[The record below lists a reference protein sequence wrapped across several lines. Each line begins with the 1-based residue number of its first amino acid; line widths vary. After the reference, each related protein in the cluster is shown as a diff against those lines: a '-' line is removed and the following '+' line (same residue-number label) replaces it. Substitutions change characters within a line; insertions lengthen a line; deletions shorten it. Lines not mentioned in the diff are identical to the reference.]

1 MQPPNANPQLL
12 PNGFSYQSKVLS
24 AQKSLDLFYY
34 LQQNL
39 NWQQPTIKVYGKS
52 HVIPRL
58 QCFIADRNV
67 NYGYSGSK
75 LRVEPWP
82 NVLDAMRIRL
92 SKTLAIPFNALLVNL
107 YRDGKD
113 CMGWHS
119 DDEEE
124 LGAQP
129 TIASV
134 SLGAER
140 ILKIK
145 HKHNNEQH
153 SIVLQSGSCLIMN
166 GFSQRDYQ
174 HSLPKQQRLKHPRI
188 NLTFRS
194 CAKKEIEFCL

>member
-1 MQPPNANPQLL
+1 MQQPNANPNHL
-12 PNGFSYQSKVLS
+12 PDGFSYQANTLS
-24 AQKSLDLFYY
+24 AQKSLQLFYF
-34 LQQNL
+34 LQQQL
-39 NWQQPTIKVYGKS
+39 NWQQPAIKVYGKS

-58 QCFIADRNV
+58 QCFIADQNV

-75 LRVEPWP
+75 LIVEPWP
-82 NVLDAMRIRL
+82 EVLDAMRVRL
-92 SKTLAIPFNALLVNL
+92 SRTLQIPFNALLVNL
-107 YRDGKD
+107 YRDGHD

-119 DDEEE
+119 DDEKE
-124 LGAQP
+124 LGEQP

-140 ILKIK
+140 VFKIR
-145 HKHNNEQH
+145 HKYKNEQY

-194 CAKKEIEFCL
+194 II

>member
-1 MQPPNANPQLL
+1 MQQPNANPNHL
-12 PNGFSYQSKVLS
+12 PDGFSYQANALS
-24 AQKSLDLFYY
+24 AQKSLELFYY
-34 LQQNL
+34 LQQHL
-39 NWQQPTIKVYGKS
+39 NWQQPSIKVYGKS

-58 QCFIADRNV
+58 QCFIADHDV
-67 NYGYSGSK
+67 NYGYSGSQ
-75 LRVEPWP
+75 LIVESWP
-82 NVLDAMRIRL
+82 KVLDAMRVRL
-92 SKTLAIPFNALLVNL
+92 SRALQIPFNALLVNL
-107 YRDGKD
+107 YRDGHD

-119 DDEEE
+119 DDEKE
-124 LGAQP
+124 LGEQP

-140 ILKIK
+140 VFKIK

-194 CAKKEIEFCL
+194 II

>member
-1 MQPPNANPQLL
+1 MQQPNANPNHL
-12 PNGFSYQSKVLS
+12 PDGFSYQANALS
-24 AQKSLDLFYY
+24 AQKSLELFYF
-34 LQQNL
+34 LQQQL

-58 QCFIADRNV
+58 QCFIADQNV

-75 LRVEPWP
+75 LIVEPWP
-82 NVLDAMRIRL
+82 EVLDAMRVRL
-92 SKTLAIPFNALLVNL
+92 SRTLQIPFNALLVNL
-107 YRDGKD
+107 YRDGHD

-119 DDEEE
+119 DDEKE
-124 LGAQP
+124 LGEQP

-140 ILKIK
+140 VFKIK
-145 HKHNNEQH
+145 HKYKNEQY

-194 CAKKEIEFCL
+194 II

>member
-1 MQPPNANPQLL
+1 MQQPNANPNHL
-12 PNGFSYQSKVLS
+12 PDGFSYQANALS
-24 AQKSLDLFYY
+24 AQKSLELFYF
-34 LQQNL
+34 LQQQL
-39 NWQQPTIKVYGKS
+39 NWQQPAIKVYGKS

-58 QCFIADRNV
+58 QCFIADQNV

-75 LRVEPWP
+75 LIVEPWP
-82 NVLDAMRIRL
+82 EVLDAMRVRL
-92 SKTLAIPFNALLVNL
+92 SRTLQIPFNALLVNL
-107 YRDGKD
+107 YRDGHD

-119 DDEEE
+119 DDEKE
-124 LGAQP
+124 LGEQP

-140 ILKIK
+140 VFKIR
-145 HKHNNEQH
+145 HKYKNEQY
-153 SIVLQSGSCLIMN
+153 STVLQSGSCLIMN

-194 CAKKEIEFCL
+194 II

>member
-1 MQPPNANPQLL
+1 MQQPNANPNHL
-12 PNGFSYQSKVLS
+12 PDGFSYQANALS
-24 AQKSLDLFYY
+24 AQKSLELFYY
-34 LQQNL
+34 LQQQL

-58 QCFIADRNV
+58 QCFIADQNV
-67 NYGYSGSK
+67 SYGYSGSQ
-75 LRVEPWP
+75 LIVEPWP
-82 NVLDAMRIRL
+82 EVLDAMRVRL
-92 SKTLAIPFNALLVNL
+92 SRTLQIPFNALLVNL
-107 YRDGKD
+107 YRDGHD

-119 DDEEE
+119 DDEKE
-124 LGAQP
+124 LGEQP

-140 ILKIK
+140 IFKIK

-174 HSLPKQQRLKHPRI
+174 HSVPKQQRLKHPRI

-194 CAKKEIEFCL
+194 II